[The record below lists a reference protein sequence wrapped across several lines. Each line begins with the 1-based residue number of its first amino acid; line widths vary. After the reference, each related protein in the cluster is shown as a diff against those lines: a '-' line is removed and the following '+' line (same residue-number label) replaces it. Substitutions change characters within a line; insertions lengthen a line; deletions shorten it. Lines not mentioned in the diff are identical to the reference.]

1 LKASKQSQTKSQS
14 RRAIRYMTATA
25 RRGHGEGSVYRDAA
39 NGTWVGAISLGWR
52 PDGLRIRRKVT
63 GRTKTEVRDKLKKL
77 QAEADAGLKTS
88 ASYTLA
94 KAVDDWAAEALDGL
108 ANKTVRSHVDL
119 LRPVTMLIGNVP
131 LRDLTAHDVRRT
143 LNKLAQTRSTR
154 TMAGTHNVLVRAIRR
169 AEVNDHVG
177 RNVAS
182 FVKPPQGKT
191 GRPSRAMTAAEAA
204 ALLVA
209 AQDHPRLG
217 AYVILSLTTGIRTE
231 EARALRWDHVDLD
244 GDPDARTPVPPSI
257 AVWRSVRLHG
267 DTKTEK
273 SRRTLALPQN
283 VVTALREHRMW
294 QAEARLAAGVLW
306 QDTGLVFT
314 TSVGTPLD
322 ASHVRRDFRALCR
335 KAGIEGMWAP
345 RELRHTFV
353 SVMSVS
359 GVAVEEIARLA
370 GHASSRTTETIY
382 RHELRPVITTG
393 ADVMDKMF
401 TAAEREDNQPQ
412 PGDGGVMTQPGA

>member
-1 LKASKQSQTKSQS
+1 LKPSEESQTKSQS
-14 RRAIRYMTATA
+14 RRTIRHMTATA

-52 PDGLRIRRKVT
+52 PDGSRVRRKVT
-63 GRTKTEVRDKLKKL
+63 GHTKTEVREKLKKL
-77 QAEADAGLKTS
+77 QSEADAGLKTS
-88 ASYTLA
+88 ASYTLS

-108 ANKTVRSHVDL
+108 ADKTVRSHVDL
-119 LRPVTMLIGNVP
+119 LRPVTMLIGKVP
-131 LRDLTAHDVRRT
+131 LRDLTAQDVRRM
-143 LNKLAQTRSTR
+143 LNKLTQTRSTR
-154 TMAGTHNVLVRAIRR
+154 TMASTHNVLVRAIRH
-169 AEVNDHVG
+169 AEANDRVG

-209 AQDHPRLG
+209 ARDHPRLG

-244 GDPDARTPVPPSI
+244 GDPCARTPVPPHI

-273 SRRTLALPQN
+273 SRRTLALPQSA
-283 VVTALREHRMW
+283 VAALREHRKR
-294 QAEARLAAGVLW
+294 QAEARLAAGSLW
-306 QDTGLVFT
+306 HDTGLVFT
-314 TSVGTPLD
+314 SSVGTPLD
-322 ASHVRRDFRALCR
+322 ASHVRRDFRALCK
-335 KAGIEGMWAP
+335 KAGIDGVWAP

-353 SVMSVS
+353 SVMSES
-359 GVAVEEIARLA
+359 GVAVEEIAHLA
-370 GHASSRTTETIY
+370 GHSSSRTTETIY

-393 ADVMDKMF
+393 ADVMDRIF
-401 TAAEREDNQPQ
+401 I
-412 PGDGGVMTQPGA
+412 

>member
-1 LKASKQSQTKSQS
+1 LKPSGESQTKSQS
-14 RRAIRYMTATA
+14 GRTIRFMTGTS

-52 PDGLRIRRKVT
+52 PDGSRIRRKAT
-63 GRTKTEVRDKLKKL
+63 GRTKTEVREKLKQL
-77 QAEADAGLKTS
+77 QAEVDAGLKTS

-108 ANKTVRSHVDL
+108 ADKTVRSHVDL
-119 LRPVTMLIGNVP
+119 LRPVTMLIGQIP
-131 LRDLTAHDVRRT
+131 LRDLTAQDVRRT
-143 LNKLAQTRSTR
+143 LGKLAQTRSTR
-154 TMAGTHNVLVRAIRR
+154 TMGSTHNVLVRAIRH
-169 AEVNDHVG
+169 AEADDRVG

-182 FVKPPQGKT
+182 LVKAPQGKT

-204 ALLVA
+204 ALLTGA
-209 AQDHPRLG
+209 KDHPRIG

-231 EARALRWDHVDLD
+231 EARALRWDHVDLE
-244 GDPDARTPVPPSI
+244 GHPDPRSPVPPNI

-283 VVTALREHRMW
+283 AVAALREHRKW
-294 QAEARLAAGVLW
+294 QAEARLAAGPLW

-322 ASHVRRDFRALCR
+322 ASHVRRDFRALCK
-335 KAGIEGMWAP
+335 KAGIEGIWAP

-353 SVMSVS
+353 SVMSES

-370 GHASSRTTETIY
+370 GHSSSRTTEVIY

-393 ADVMDKMF
+393 ADVMDTIF
-401 TAAEREDNQPQ
+401 R
-412 PGDGGVMTQPGA
+412 